1 MGLYIDLWGVCRVVS
16 CKVLL
21 PEGEGRVKYVN
32 MGHVSLPE
40 SATLAQASGFGSA
53 ITGVSVTMLSDRR
66 SFVADASD
74 VLLVSLVLRWC
85 P

>member
-1 MGLYIDLWGVCRVVS
+1 MRCMS
-16 CKVLL
+16 CQVLL

-32 MGHVSLPE
+32 MGHVSVPE
-40 SATLAQASGFGSA
+40 STALAQATGFGSA

-74 VLLVSLVLRWC
+74 VLLVSLVVDFVPC
-85 P
+85 PCLFL